1 MYNIIYISTVHHIIY
16 IHIYVQTY
24 MHTYI
29 YNTCILTSCTMYT
42 YIHKYKHNP
51 LDISETQAERHTH
64 SLSARICQA
73 AVHSTT
79 LHPLPAKKKHFNYNT
94 PTDII
99 YYLRTIITSH
109 YPNLHISYIY
119 LILTYISSCLYVIL
133 PVHYLIYML
142 SYLYVILPVR
152 FLSFTISYLYVILPL
167 HYLTCHFQFSEIS
180 R

>member
-1 MYNIIYISTVHHIIY
+1 MYRRTC
-16 IHIYVQTY
+16 T
-24 MHTYI
+24 HTYTTHA
-29 YNTCILTSCTMYT
+29 YLHHARCILT
-42 YIHKYKHNP
+42 YINTNITLLIFQKPKQKGIHILYLP
-51 LDISETQAERHTH
+51 EFVRQP
-64 SLSARICQA
+64 